1 MNDVDIRQNFHKKI
15 LRRQHTQK
23 DTLVID
29 ELGLNHGKCRADIAV
44 INGHLAAYEIKS
56 NNDSLRRLEEQVKS
70 YNAVFDKVSIVVG
83 DRYIKTIQNYIPE
96 WWGVILSVRGP
107 RGAVNFDTIREART
121 NKNIDPISIAQLLW
135 RNEAEEILQ
144 QKKLSPRILRQP
156 RVVLYEYLVDTLNI
170 CELRKFVIEYFRK
183 RKTGDVS
190 NYLLNMMVSA
200 DLHPFSK
207 VTCCGAPICTF
218 PNILLPP

>member
-15 LRRQHTQK
+15 LRRQHAQK

-56 NNDSLRRLEEQVKS
+56 NNDSLRRLAEQVKS
-70 YNAVFDKVSIVVG
+70 YNAVFDRISIVVG
-83 DRYIKTIQNYIPE
+83 DRYINSIQNYIPE
-96 WWGVILSVRGP
+96 WWGVIVSLRGQ
-107 RGAVNFDTIREART
+107 RGAVNFDIIREART

-144 QKKLSPRILRQP
+144 QKKLSPKILRQP
-156 RVVLYEYLVDTLNI
+156 RAVLYEYLVNTLNI
-170 CELRKFVIEYFRK
+170 CELRKFVREYFKK
-183 RKTGDVS
+183 RRNWRCLESLSQYDG
-190 NYLLNMMVSA
+190 LCRL
-200 DLHPFSK
+200 
-207 VTCCGAPICTF
+207 APM
-218 PNILLPP
+218 

>member
-15 LRRQHTQK
+15 LRRQHAQK

-70 YNAVFDKVSIVVG
+70 YNAVFDKISIVVG
-83 DRYIKTIQNYIPE
+83 DRYINSIQNYIPE
-96 WWGVILSVRGP
+96 WWGVIVSLRGP
-107 RGAVNFDTIREART
+107 KGAVNFDIIREART

-156 RVVLYEYLVDTLNI
+156 RAILYEYLVNTLNI
-170 CELRKFVIEYFRK
+170 CELRRLVREYFKK
-183 RKTGDVS
+183 RKNWRCPQSPSQYDGLCQPVA
-190 NYLLNMMVSA
+190 M
-200 DLHPFSK
+200 
-207 VTCCGAPICTF
+207 
-218 PNILLPP
+218 

>member
-1 MNDVDIRQNFHKKI
+1 MNDVDIRKNFHKKI

-70 YNAVFDKVSIVVG
+70 YNAVFDRISIVVG
-83 DRYIKTIQNYIPE
+83 DRYINSIQNYIPE
-96 WWGVILSVRGP
+96 WWGVIVSLRGP
-107 RGAVNFDTIREART
+107 RGAVNFDIIREART

-156 RVVLYEYLVDTLNI
+156 RAILYEYLVNTLNI
-170 CELRKFVIEYFRK
+170 CELRRFVREYFKK
-183 RKTGDVS
+183 RKNWRCPQSPSQYDGLCQPVA
-190 NYLLNMMVSA
+190 M
-200 DLHPFSK
+200 
-207 VTCCGAPICTF
+207 
-218 PNILLPP
+218 

>member
-70 YNAVFDKVSIVVG
+70 YNAVFDRISIVVG
-83 DRYIKTIQNYIPE
+83 DRYINSIQNYIPE
-96 WWGVILSVRGP
+96 WWGVIVSLRGP
-107 RGAVNFDTIREART
+107 RGAVNFDIIREART

-156 RVVLYEYLVDTLNI
+156 RAILYEYLVNTLNI
-170 CELRKFVIEYFRK
+170 CELRRLVREYFKK
-183 RKTGDVS
+183 RKNWRCPQSPSQYDGLCQPVA
-190 NYLLNMMVSA
+190 M
-200 DLHPFSK
+200 
-207 VTCCGAPICTF
+207 
-218 PNILLPP
+218 

>member
-15 LRRQHTQK
+15 LRRQHAQK
-23 DTLVID
+23 DSLVID

-70 YNAVFDKVSIVVG
+70 YNAVFDRISIVVG
-83 DRYIKTIQNYIPE
+83 DRYINSIQNYIPE
-96 WWGVILSVRGP
+96 WWGVIVSLRGP
-107 RGAVNFDTIREART
+107 RGAVNFDIIREART

-156 RVVLYEYLVDTLNI
+156 RAILYEYLVNTLNI
-170 CELRKFVIEYFRK
+170 CELRRLVREYFKK
-183 RKTGDVS
+183 RKNWRCPQSPSQYDGLCQPVA
-190 NYLLNMMVSA
+190 M
-200 DLHPFSK
+200 
-207 VTCCGAPICTF
+207 
-218 PNILLPP
+218 